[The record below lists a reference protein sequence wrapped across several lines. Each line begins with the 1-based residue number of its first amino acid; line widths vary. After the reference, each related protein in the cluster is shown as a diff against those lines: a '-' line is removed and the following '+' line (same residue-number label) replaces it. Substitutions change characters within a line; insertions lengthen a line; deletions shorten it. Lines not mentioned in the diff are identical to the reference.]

1 MTQISRE
8 KIDLAVAEVYL
19 QQPDTINLSDYSKID
34 TRGARHLASHV
45 EENFLL
51 LGIREIDF
59 DTARELKKFN
69 GRISVPKLDKFDD
82 QTAELIASF
91 PYPVICNTRDGGEKI
106 GKFLGTLKEEK
117 TAPLLENA
125 IKTGVIHTSC
135 YLTVTPE
142 ACEKIISVVNPVVFA
157 QLRTLDPDCAKIL
170 ASKKN
175 LTFLNLNLIPSDTAR
190 LLLAKDCT
198 SLDLS
203 CLQEVSEQLLQILL
217 SPNIEFLELNGVTVL
232 SDQLAQVFST
242 RKTHIFLSLN
252 GVRAISTEQAQR
264 LMQCG
269 LPSPS
274 TGTLSLNGI
283 GEISPNIAE
292 IFLQYQGMHLS
303 LNKDAICDAHTKATL
318 ASNSK
323 IRFQ

>member
-1 MTQISRE
+1 MTQIIRE
-8 KIDLAVAEVYL
+8 KIDLAVAEAYL
-19 QQPDTINLSDYSKID
+19 QQSETFNLSTYSKID
-34 TRGARHLASHV
+34 TRGARHLASHL
-45 EENFLL
+45 EEDFLL

-59 DTARELKKFN
+59 DAARELKKFN
-69 GRISVPKLDKFDD
+69 GRISVPNLDKFDD

-91 PYPVICNTRDGGEKI
+91 PYPVICNTRHGGEKI
-106 GKFLGTLKEEK
+106 GKFMGTLQAEK

-125 IKTGVIHTSC
+125 TETGVIHTSC
-135 YLTVTPE
+135 FLTVTPE

-175 LTFLNLNLIPSDTAR
+175 LTFLNLREISPDTAR
-190 LLLAKDCT
+190 FLLTRDCT
-198 SLDLS
+198 SINLS
-203 CLQEVSEQLLQILL
+203 CLHEISEQLLQVLL
-217 SPNIEFLELNGVTVL
+217 SPNIQFLDLNGVTGL

-242 RKTHIFLSLN
+242 RETPIFLSLN
-252 GVRAISTEQAQR
+252 GVRSISVEQAQN
-264 LMQCG
+264 LIQCG

-274 TGTLSLNGI
+274 TGTLSLKGL
-283 GEISPNIAE
+283 GQISLNLAE
-292 IFLQYQGMHLS
+292 ILSQYQGMNLR
-303 LNKDAICDAHTKATL
+303 LNKDAICNAHSKAAL